1 MPPTS
6 SPAAGAGRRLRG
18 AAVRPWRWG
27 PGAAAVRRRRRS
39 ALRWRSQSPAQL
51 PGLSQALPAP
61 PQLAS
66 EEVNQLVLKL
76 PQASNAAE
84 VFSTFA
90 EHVQQLFLGLMHI
103 R

>member
-1 MPPTS
+1 MLPPDRPRGCTP
-6 SPAAGAGRRLRG
+6 SPRIPADSR
-18 AAVRPWRWG
+18 VR
-27 PGAAAVRRRRRS
+27 
-39 ALRWRSQSPAQL
+39 
-51 PGLSQALPAP
+51 

-66 EEVNQLVLKL
+66 EEVNQLVLQL
-76 PQASNAAE
+76 PQAANAVE

>member
-1 MPPTS
+1 LGPAS
-6 SPAAGAGRRLRG
+6 SPQL
-18 AAVRPWRWG
+18 PTI
-27 PGAAAVRRRRRS
+27 
-39 ALRWRSQSPAQL
+39 ALRAV
-51 PGLSQALPAP
+51 PAP
-61 PQLAS
+61 LQLAS

-84 VFSTFA
+84 VFGTFA